1 MKPWKHLGLALV
13 LGACGSSDGGRA
25 EAAPE
30 PRASSGAELRVAG
43 SYPQTSA
50 GGTPNR
56 RAPETV
62 ARRPALTGDLA
73 VQLRG
78 PGRVGPIHE
87 GNLDAVGL
95 TIEVENESDE
105 AISIEPATALV
116 EVFQDGHL
124 VEGCAQR
131 VELKLPHTL
140 APGVVHRADLPAP
153 CALPEE
159 GDYEIVSTLVVGD
172 EDPEVVSPA
181 EARRADAIDLR
192 VDDALPVAGSR
203 AMPIAPV
210 HAPPTTGSE
219 VPSSADRLRE
229 ETGPSGTARPA
240 VP

>member
-1 MKPWKHLGLALV
+1 M
-13 LGACGSSDGGRA
+13 
-25 EAAPE
+25 
-30 PRASSGAELRVAG
+30 
-43 SYPQTSA
+43 
-50 GGTPNR
+50 
-56 RAPETV
+56 
-62 ARRPALTGDLA
+62 
-73 VQLRG
+73 QLRG

-87 GNLDAVGL
+87 GGLDSVGL

-116 EVFQDGHL
+116 EVFQGGHL

-153 CALPEE
+153 CALPD

-203 AMPIAPV
+203 AMPVAPV
-210 HAPPTTGSE
+210 HAPPATASE

-229 ETGPSGTARPA
+229 ETGPSGTARPS